1 MYKRHKHVLRRIAY
15 ACEVYVHALS
25 FVLCV
30 YVHAQGVRVPA
41 LPTNLCS
48 LTGAAMWVW
57 VPDSNKFQDCCAEA
71 DGSESFSYVVGLVF
85 RVLDGESYDVAV
97 LFLCCCLIGHMMS
110 LRISLSY
117 FCVVIFVGESYDV
130 ALG

>member
-1 MYKRHKHVLRRIAY
+1 MR
-15 ACEVYVHALS
+15 
-25 FVLCV
+25 
-30 YVHAQGVRVPA
+30 A

-57 VPDSNKFQDCCAEA
+57 VPDSNKFEDCCAEA

-97 LFLCCCLIGHMMS
+97 LFLRCCLIGHMMS
-110 LRISLSY
+110 LRMVILLLLMNSLGEQ
-117 FCVVIFVGESYDV
+117 CRVGDGLTV
-130 ALG
+130 CIRRLKPKKV

>member
-30 YVHAQGVRVPA
+30 YVHAQGVRVP
-41 LPTNLCS
+41 
-48 LTGAAMWVW
+48 AMWVW